1 MGLTMHGRPFLLFIG
16 AALLMAAIA
25 GPTGR
30 IAIQTHEPNDA
41 SPQRVEASIALGKA
55 ALSLLITWTSHVR

>member
-1 MGLTMHGRPFLLFIG
+1 MRRRALFIALAIG
-16 AALLMAAIA
+16 LAIAALS

-30 IAIQTHEPNDA
+30 IAIQTHDVTDP
-41 SPQRVEASIALGKA
+41 SPHRVEATLALGKA